1 MAKTVFDVLDEK
13 LADIQ
18 REQEEFVNS
27 GGAKD
32 FAAYKEVCGVI
43 RGLSFSRREIKD
55 LAQNYMDAEDD

>member
-18 REQEEFVNS
+18 REQEGFVNS

-32 FAAYKEVCGVI
+32 FAGYKEV
-43 RGLSFSRREIKD
+43 RP
-55 LAQNYMDAEDD
+55 